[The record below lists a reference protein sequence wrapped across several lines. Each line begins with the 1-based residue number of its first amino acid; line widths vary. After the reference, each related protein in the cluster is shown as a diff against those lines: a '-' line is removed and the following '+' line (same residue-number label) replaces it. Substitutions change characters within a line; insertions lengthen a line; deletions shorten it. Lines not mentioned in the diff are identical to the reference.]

1 MILKLKNQMKKIIKD
16 RTLLLVIIIGLIICG
31 VIFIF
36 FYKFSRREK
45 IEEGFTW
52 TQSSTNDFL
61 LIQQTIN
68 KSSIFDVKMI
78 QENQASQEELDYFL
92 ENKMWP
98 WSKVTQDLFEEANNK
113 NPYIRTYS
121 KDAII
126 HARTKYNERAILLLL
141 SYQTKEG
148 HFLING
154 VLVKNPLGNPDEELP
169 NGYGDFVYNAGLK
182 TRRSNDIIKCNM
194 DNLDDVTLER
204 THYSGR
210 GLFGEQLSETSRVD
224 YKDLENIIPGFSFVK
239 EKCNPCAALN
249 TTADYSCP
257 FNLDINDKPSVI
269 SNVWSYLWNV
279 NK

>member
-1 MILKLKNQMKKIIKD
+1 MILKFKNATKKIINNHN
-16 RTLLLVIIIGLIICG
+16 LLRVIMGCVIILFLVFG
-31 VIFIF
+31 F

-45 IEEGFTW
+45 VEEGFTW
-52 TQSSTNDFL
+52 TKKSIKDFL

-68 KSSIFDVKMI
+68 RNSIFDVKMI
-78 QENQASQEELDYFL
+78 QENQASQEEVDYFL
-92 ENKMWP
+92 KNKMWP
-98 WSKVTQDLFEEANNK
+98 WSKATQDLYEEAINK
-113 NPYIRTYS
+113 NPYIKTYS
-121 KDAII
+121 KDALI
-126 HARTKYNERAILLLL
+126 HTRTKYNERAILMLL

-154 VLVKNPLGNPDEELP
+154 VLVKNPLGNTDEDLP
-169 NGYGDFVYNAGLK
+169 SGYGDFVYNAGLK
-182 TRRSNDIIKCNM
+182 TNRSDDVIKCNM

-224 YKDLENIIPGFSFVK
+224 YNDLENIIPGFSFVK

-249 TTADYSCP
+249 TRADYSCP